1 MIKIPGLSSPQY
13 AGRAIVVYGR
23 SLMALEIA
31 HSLGERGIEVIECD
45 DVDFTVLSFSR
56 FVKKTFTHAPHDK
69 DPEKFIESLEKH
81 VIKHKPKDDRPY
93 VLIPVFRETP
103 LIAQYAERLSK
114 HIKVAAPAIE
124 SIGQVHPK
132 DNLAQTAQ
140 RLGIHIPQT
149 WLPDSEEDLKDIS
162 FPAIIKPADDVGG
175 RGISKVKDH
184 QELLSAYNQSKE
196 RYGTPPLVQQ
206 AVTGQDYC
214 LAVLC
219 DDGDIRASMAYRNI
233 RKFPALFQDEPEP
246 KEDYA
251 YDHDR
256 DEMELYWLRKAESEG
271 LPVLGICRGAQLMNV
286 AGGGKLHLDVSLVY
300 KKAIYPANWFSYIFY
315 RKKIAIQNG
324 SLLHK
329 ILGRT
334 IVRVNSIHKQ
344 SIAELA
350 DGLVVTAKE
359 DNGVIQ
365 AIEKPGHNFY
375 LGVQFHPE
383 FLIYSKIFRRIFE
396 QLVFEAS
403 KITHKR

>member
-1 MIKIPGLSSPQY
+1 MRKKPV
-13 AGRAIVVYGR
+13 IV
-23 SLMALEIA
+23 I
-31 HSLGERGIEVIECD
+31 
-45 DVDFTVLSFSR
+45 T
-56 FVKKTFTHAPHDK
+56 KPDK
-69 DPEKFIESLEKH
+69 GDIFAFCFI
-81 VIKHKPKDDRPY
+81 
-93 VLIPVFRETP
+93 
-103 LIAQYAERLSK
+103 
-114 HIKVAAPAIE
+114 
-124 SIGQVHPK
+124 
-132 DNLAQTAQ
+132 
-140 RLGIHIPQT
+140 
-149 WLPDSEEDLKDIS
+149 W
-162 FPAIIKPADDVGG
+162 
-175 RGISKVKDH
+175 
-184 QELLSAYNQSKE
+184 
-196 RYGTPPLVQQ
+196 
-206 AVTGQDYC
+206 
-214 LAVLC
+214 LAVWLAGGKPLKITPQNS
-219 DDGDIRASMAYRNI
+219 DSISHIDGIILGGGKDV
-233 RKFPALFQDEPEP
+233 FPALFQDEPEP

-315 RKKIAIQNG
+315 RKKITIQNG